1 MTFCYG
7 GPYQIT
13 TTDTVSPKAIVG
25 DTNMVA
31 SKRSTEMLAS
41 AARRSEATRVTK
53 KKKKKKKRVIVYK
66 YRGRFGPMFTAIT
79 STSKKNSSL
88 HAQ

>member
-53 KKKKKKKRVIVYK
+53 KKKRVIVYK